1 MSGTFEDF
9 LAEEHNKTG
18 GTYSDSVSISLEDL
32 LGSIAAG
39 TDDFD
44 FGFGTDK
51 KDDRNAFQKLLGGL
65 LGGGGESEVDPL
77 QALLSLGLASYGK
90 DRGFFSPDV
99 PVVGYQGEIPK
110 YQAIQEVVKGRDDSG
125 RRPGSGGRRYMSDVI
140 YAKAPENQEPM
151 SVADAQTKAQAQAQ
165 GFAEGGDVA
174 AFLQGLGG
182 GEGGGGYQ
190 NLVQSMQPQG
200 RAAPQ
205 RMQTAPI
212 QPAPMP
218 MSAPS
223 GNTNT
228 GLDMLTLAALLQG
241 QQGQQGGGA
250 QPTEDPAIGLK
261 KEFIFGGGS
270 GDKMPEPDYQ
280 VSEDGGIYD
289 NTFYGYDLPSVKY
302 TRYDPE
308 TDTYYGTST
317 NYAFGGKETPITK
330 KGSEAP
336 QSLRD
341 AFAAY
346 ERGELKYT
354 SPEKDERGRLA
365 DLIKKQQEDMQQ
377 GPPVA
382 GGTGSI
388 GGGGAPTPPQGEEN
402 IGLGGG
408 IADAMKKMQE
418 QAPKQMPTTDRV
430 VGPPKGQRRR
440 GQPVPSTGGKVKK
453 GNIPVGRGINDGAQY
468 KDTPPRKAQPVP
480 STGGKVKKGNI
491 PVGRGINDG
500 AQYKDT
506 PPRKAQPAP
515 RRAPTPPIDY
525 SKILSGIG
533 GVGMAEGGYL
543 NGDSDGQA
551 DKVPGSI
558 DGVQEA
564 RLSHGEYVLPADLVS
579 LLGNGNSDAGAKA
592 LDDFMAMVRKQGT
605 GTEKQQKNIKADKV
619 LASLMQGKG

>member
-1 MSGTFEDF
+1 MGFSLGDFLKDVLGGVIDKEGGDVSTSDIVKILGGLGTASYLKDRGTFET
-9 LAEEHNKTG
+9 K
-18 GTYSDSVSISLEDL
+18 
-32 LGSIAAG
+32 
-39 TDDFD
+39 
-44 FGFGTDK
+44 
-51 KDDRNAFQKLLGGL
+51 
-65 LGGGGESEVDPL
+65 
-77 QALLSLGLASYGK
+77 
-90 DRGFFSPDV
+90 V
-99 PVVGYQGEIPK
+99 PVVGYQGKIPE
-110 YQAIQEVVKGRDDSG
+110 YQAIQEQVTGRDDSD
-125 RRPGSGGRRYMSDVI
+125 RRPGSGGRRYMSDVM

-151 SVADAQTKAQAQAQ
+151 SVAEAKAKAKAQAQ

-182 GEGGGGYQ
+182 GQGAGGYES
-190 NLVQSMQPQG
+190 LIQSMQPQG

-205 RMQTAPI
+205 RMQTAPA

-218 MSAPS
+218 MPAPS
-223 GNTNT
+223 GGMG

-250 QPTEDPAIGLK
+250 QPQQTQQTEDPAIDLK

-270 GDKMPEPDYQ
+270 EDKMPEPDYQ
-280 VSEDGGIYD
+280 VGSDGGVYD
-289 NTFYGYDLPSVKY
+289 AAFYGYDMGGMTVNS
-302 TRYDPE
+302 YDPE
-308 TDTYYGTST
+308 TDTYTGTTTSGMT
-317 NYAFGGKETPITK
+317 GRLSPKTWK
-330 KGSEAP
+330 SSELP
-336 QSLRD
+336 QGYKD
-341 AFAAY
+341 AFSAY

-354 SPEKDERGRLA
+354 SPEEDERGREEGLMGEYRQLA
-365 DLIKKQQEDMQQ
+365 DLIKKQQEGMQQ
-377 GPPVA
+377 SPPVA

-388 GGGGAPTPPQGEEN
+388 GGGGAPTLPQGEEN

-430 VGPPKGQRRR
+430 AGPPKGQRRR
-440 GQPVPSTGGKVKK
+440 GQPVPSIGGGMKKSDVPVGRGTTKPTQSIEEILNSGRIKK
-453 GNIPVGRGINDGAQY
+453 GNIPVGRG
-468 KDTPPRKAQPVP
+468 V
-480 STGGKVKKGNI
+480 
-491 PVGRGINDG
+491 NDG

-515 RRAPTPPIDY
+515 RRAPAPTPDFGDIFN
-525 SKILSGIG
+525 IG
-533 GVGMAEGGYL
+533 GFFAKGGYL
-543 NGDSDGQA
+543 NGNSDGQA

-605 GTEKQQKNIKADKV
+605 GTEKQQKNIDAVKV
-619 LASLMQGKG
+619 LETLTKKPKRAPRANKALARKMGKG

>member
-1 MSGTFEDF
+1 MGFNLGDFLKDVIGGVIDKEGGDVSTSDIVKILGGLGTASYLKDRGTFET
-9 LAEEHNKTG
+9 K
-18 GTYSDSVSISLEDL
+18 
-32 LGSIAAG
+32 
-39 TDDFD
+39 
-44 FGFGTDK
+44 
-51 KDDRNAFQKLLGGL
+51 
-65 LGGGGESEVDPL
+65 
-77 QALLSLGLASYGK
+77 
-90 DRGFFSPDV
+90 V
-99 PVVGYQGEIPK
+99 PVVGYQGKIPE
-110 YQAIQEVVKGRDDSG
+110 YQAIQEQVTGRDDSD

-151 SVADAQTKAQAQAQ
+151 SVAKAQAKAKAQAQ
-165 GFAEGGDVA
+165 GFAEGGDVT

-182 GEGGGGYQ
+182 GEGGVGYQ
-190 NLVQSMQPQG
+190 NLIQSMQPQG

-205 RMQTAPI
+205 RMQTAPV

-218 MSAPS
+218 MPAPS
-223 GNTNT
+223 GGMG

-250 QPTEDPAIGLK
+250 QPQQTQQTEDPAIDLK
-261 KEFIFGGGS
+261 KEFTFGGGS

-289 NTFYGYDLPSVKY
+289 NTFYGVYDAPSVKY

-317 NYAFGGKETPITK
+317 NYAFGGKETPITI

-336 QSLRD
+336 QGLRD
-341 AFAAY
+341 AFSAY

-354 SPEKDERGRLA
+354 PPEELA

-377 GPPVA
+377 SPPVA

-388 GGGGAPTPPQGEEN
+388 GGGGAPTLPQGEEN

-430 VGPPKGQRRR
+430 AGPPKGQRRR

-453 GNIPVGRGINDGAQY
+453 GNVPVGRGTVPDDFFSPITKLKSADGSTAPATGTPAKRGTKLGSGNAPRQPAPSTGGRVKKGNIPVGRGVNDGAQY

-480 STGGKVKKGNI
+480 
-491 PVGRGINDG
+491 
-500 AQYKDT
+500 
-506 PPRKAQPAP
+506 
-515 RRAPTPPIDY
+515 RRAPTPPMDY
-525 SKILSGIG
+525 SKILESLGGIG
-533 GVGMAEGGYL
+533 GIGMAKGGYL
-543 NGDSDGQA
+543 NGNSDGQA

-619 LASLMQGKG
+619 LASLMKGKG

>member
-1 MSGTFEDF
+1 MGFSLGDF
-9 LAEEHNKTG
+9 LKDVIG
-18 GTYSDSVSISLEDL
+18 G
-32 LGSIAAG
+32 IAG
-39 TDDFD
+39 KE
-44 FGFGTDK
+44 G
-51 KDDRNAFQKLLGGL
+51 
-65 LGGGGESEVDPL
+65 SEVGTSDIL
-77 QALLSLGLASYGK
+77 KILAGVGGASYAK
-90 DRGFFSPDV
+90 DKGYFDVDV
-99 PVVGYQGEIPK
+99 PVVGYQGKIPE
-110 YQAIQEVVKGRDDSG
+110 YQAIQEQVTGRDDSD

-151 SVADAQTKAQAQAQ
+151 SVAKAQAKAKAQAQ

-250 QPTEDPAIGLK
+250 QPTEDPAIELK

-270 GDKMPEPDYQ
+270 GDKRPEPDYQ

-468 KDTPPRKAQPVP
+468 KDTPPRKAQP
-480 STGGKVKKGNI
+480 
-491 PVGRGINDG
+491 
-500 AQYKDT
+500 
-506 PPRKAQPAP
+506 AP

>member
-77 QALLSLGLASYGK
+77 QALLGLGLASYGK

-190 NLVQSMQPQG
+190 NLIQSMQPQG

-205 RMQTAPI
+205 RMQTAPA

-218 MSAPS
+218 MPAPS
-223 GNTNT
+223 GGMG

-241 QQGQQGGGA
+241 QQGGGA
-250 QPTEDPAIGLK
+250 QPQQTQQTEDPAIGFK
-261 KEFIFGGGS
+261 KEAIFGGGS
-270 GDKMPEPDYQ
+270 GDKMPEPNYQ

-289 NTFYGYDLPSVKY
+289 DTFYGVYDAPSVKY

-317 NYAFGGKETPITK
+317 NYAFGGKETPITI

-336 QSLRD
+336 QGLRD
-341 AFAAY
+341 AFSAY

-354 SPEKDERGRLA
+354 SPEEDERGRLA
-365 DLIKKQQEDMQQ
+365 DLLKKQQEGMQQ
-377 GPPVA
+377 SPPVA

-440 GQPVPSTGGKVKK
+440 G
-453 GNIPVGRGINDGAQY
+453 
-468 KDTPPRKAQPVP
+468 QPVP

-592 LDDFMAMVRKQGT
+592 LDDFMAMVRKKGT

-619 LASLMQGKG
+619 LASLMQGKV

>member
-1 MSGTFEDF
+1 MGFNLGDFLKDVIGGVIDKEGGDVSTSDIVKILGGLGTASYLKDRGTFET
-9 LAEEHNKTG
+9 K
-18 GTYSDSVSISLEDL
+18 
-32 LGSIAAG
+32 
-39 TDDFD
+39 
-44 FGFGTDK
+44 
-51 KDDRNAFQKLLGGL
+51 
-65 LGGGGESEVDPL
+65 
-77 QALLSLGLASYGK
+77 
-90 DRGFFSPDV
+90 V
-99 PVVGYQGEIPK
+99 PVVGYQGKIPE
-110 YQAIQEVVKGRDDSG
+110 YQAIQEQVTGRDDSD

-151 SVADAQTKAQAQAQ
+151 SVAKAQAKAKAQAQ

-190 NLVQSMQPQG
+190 NLIQSMQPQG

-205 RMQTAPI
+205 RMQTAPA

-218 MSAPS
+218 MPAPS

-228 GLDMLTLAALLQG
+228 GLDMLALAALLQG

-250 QPTEDPAIGLK
+250 QPQQTQQTEDPAIDLK
-261 KEFIFGGGS
+261 KEFTFGGGS

-289 NTFYGYDLPSVKY
+289 NTFYGVYDAPSVKY

-317 NYAFGGKETPITK
+317 NYAFGGKETPITIE
-330 KGSEAP
+330 GSKAP
-336 QSLRD
+336 QGLRD
-341 AFAAY
+341 AFNAY
-346 ERGELKYT
+346 EKGELKYT
-354 SPEKDERGRLA
+354 SPEEDERGRFM
-365 DLIKKQQEDMQQ
+365 DLLKKQQEGMQQ
-377 GPPVA
+377 SPPVA

-388 GGGGAPTPPQGEEN
+388 GGGGAPTLPQGEEN

-430 VGPPKGQRRR
+430 AGPPKGQRRR
-440 GQPVPSTGGKVKK
+440 GQPVPSTGGRIKK
-453 GNIPVGRGINDGAQY
+453 SDIPVGRGINDGAQY
-468 KDTPPRKAQPVP
+468 KDTPPRKAQPAP
-480 STGGKVKKGNI
+480 SIEEILNSGRIKKSDI

-515 RRAPTPPIDY
+515 RRAPAPTPDFGD
-525 SKILSGIG
+525 SFDIG
-533 GVGMAEGGYL
+533 GFFAKGGYL
-543 NGDSDGQA
+543 NGNSDGQA

-592 LDDFMAMVRKQGT
+592 LDEFMAMVRKKGT

-619 LASLMQGKG
+619 LASLMKGKG

>member
-1 MSGTFEDF
+1 M
-9 LAEEHNKTG
+9 
-18 GTYSDSVSISLEDL
+18 V
-32 LGSIAAG
+32 
-39 TDDFD
+39 
-44 FGFGTDK
+44 GFTT
-51 KDDRNAFQKLLGGL
+51 
-65 LGGGGESEVDPL
+65 
-77 QALLSLGLASYGK
+77 
-90 DRGFFSPDV
+90 
-99 PVVGYQGEIPK
+99 IPSTV
-110 YQAIQEVVKGRDDSG
+110 Y
-125 RRPGSGGRRYMSDVI
+125 
-140 YAKAPENQEPM
+140 
-151 SVADAQTKAQAQAQ
+151 DA
-165 GFAEGGDVA
+165 
-174 AFLQGLGG
+174 
-182 GEGGGGYQ
+182 
-190 NLVQSMQPQG
+190 
-200 RAAPQ
+200 
-205 RMQTAPI
+205 
-212 QPAPMP
+212 
-218 MSAPS
+218 
-223 GNTNT
+223 
-228 GLDMLTLAALLQG
+228 
-241 QQGQQGGGA
+241 
-250 QPTEDPAIGLK
+250 
-261 KEFIFGGGS
+261 
-270 GDKMPEPDYQ
+270 
-280 VSEDGGIYD
+280 
-289 NTFYGYDLPSVKY
+289 PSVKY

-317 NYAFGGKETPITK
+317 NYAFGGKETPITI

-336 QSLRD
+336 QGLRD
-341 AFAAY
+341 AFSAY

-354 SPEKDERGRLA
+354 SPEEDERGRLA

-377 GPPVA
+377 SPPVA

-440 GQPVPSTGGKVKK
+440 G
-453 GNIPVGRGINDGAQY
+453 
-468 KDTPPRKAQPVP
+468 QPVP

-592 LDDFMAMVRKQGT
+592 LDDFMAMVRKKGT

-619 LASLMQGKG
+619 LASLMQGKV

>member
-1 MSGTFEDF
+1 MGFNLGDFLKDVIGGVIDKEGGDVSTSDIVKILGGLGTASYFKDRGTFET
-9 LAEEHNKTG
+9 K
-18 GTYSDSVSISLEDL
+18 
-32 LGSIAAG
+32 
-39 TDDFD
+39 
-44 FGFGTDK
+44 
-51 KDDRNAFQKLLGGL
+51 
-65 LGGGGESEVDPL
+65 
-77 QALLSLGLASYGK
+77 
-90 DRGFFSPDV
+90 V
-99 PVVGYQGEIPK
+99 PVVGYQGKIPE
-110 YQAIQEVVKGRDDSG
+110 YQAIQEQVTGRDDSD

-190 NLVQSMQPQG
+190 NLIQSMQPQG

-205 RMQTAPI
+205 RMQTAPA

-218 MSAPS
+218 MPAPS
-223 GNTNT
+223 GGMG
-228 GLDMLTLAALLQG
+228 GLDMLALTALLQG

-250 QPTEDPAIGLK
+250 QPQQTQQTEDPAIGFK
-261 KEFIFGGGS
+261 KEAIFGGGS
-270 GDKMPEPDYQ
+270 GDKMPEPNYQ

-289 NTFYGYDLPSVKY
+289 DTFYGVYDAPSVKY

-317 NYAFGGKETPITK
+317 NYAFGGKETPITI

-336 QSLRD
+336 QGLRD
-341 AFAAY
+341 AFSAY

-354 SPEKDERGRLA
+354 SPEEDERGRLA

-377 GPPVA
+377 SPPVA
-382 GGTGSI
+382 GGTDRVGS
-388 GGGGAPTPPQGEEN
+388 APALPQGEEN

-440 GQPVPSTGGKVKK
+440 G
-453 GNIPVGRGINDGAQY
+453 
-468 KDTPPRKAQPVP
+468 QPVP

-592 LDDFMAMVRKQGT
+592 LDEFMAMVRKKGT

-619 LASLMQGKG
+619 LASLMKGKG

>member
-1 MSGTFEDF
+1 MMGFNLGDFLKDVIGGVIDKEGGDVSTSDIVKILGGLGTASYLKDRGTFET
-9 LAEEHNKTG
+9 K
-18 GTYSDSVSISLEDL
+18 
-32 LGSIAAG
+32 
-39 TDDFD
+39 
-44 FGFGTDK
+44 
-51 KDDRNAFQKLLGGL
+51 
-65 LGGGGESEVDPL
+65 
-77 QALLSLGLASYGK
+77 
-90 DRGFFSPDV
+90 V
-99 PVVGYQGEIPK
+99 PVVGYQGKIPE
-110 YQAIQEVVKGRDDSG
+110 YQAIQEQVTGRDDSD

-151 SVADAQTKAQAQAQ
+151 SVAKAQAKAKAQAQ

-190 NLVQSMQPQG
+190 NLIQSMQPQG

-205 RMQTAPI
+205 RMQTAPA

-218 MSAPS
+218 MPAPS

-228 GLDMLTLAALLQG
+228 GLDMLALAALLQG

-250 QPTEDPAIGLK
+250 QPQQTQQTEDPAIDLK
-261 KEFIFGGGS
+261 KEFTFGGGS

-289 NTFYGYDLPSVKY
+289 NTFYGVYDAPSVKY

-317 NYAFGGKETPITK
+317 NYAFGGKETPITIE
-330 KGSEAP
+330 GSKAP
-336 QSLRD
+336 QGLRD
-341 AFAAY
+341 AFNAY
-346 ERGELKYT
+346 EKGELKYT
-354 SPEKDERGRLA
+354 SPEEDERGRFM
-365 DLIKKQQEDMQQ
+365 DLLKKQQEGMQQ
-377 GPPVA
+377 SPPVA
-382 GGTGSI
+382 GGTDRVGS
-388 GGGGAPTPPQGEEN
+388 APALPQGEEN

-430 VGPPKGQRRR
+430 AGPPKGQRRR
-440 GQPVPSTGGKVKK
+440 GQPVPSTGGRIKK
-453 GNIPVGRGINDGAQY
+453 SD
-468 KDTPPRKAQPVP
+468 
-480 STGGKVKKGNI
+480 I

-515 RRAPTPPIDY
+515 RRAPAPTPDFGD
-525 SKILSGIG
+525 SFDIG
-533 GVGMAEGGYL
+533 GFFAKGGYL
-543 NGDSDGQA
+543 NGNSDGQA

-592 LDDFMAMVRKQGT
+592 LDEFMAMVRKKGT

-619 LASLMQGKG
+619 LASLMKGKG

>member
-1 MSGTFEDF
+1 MGGITNF
-9 LAEEHNKTG
+9 LKDIIG
-18 GTYSDSVSISLEDL
+18 G
-32 LGSIAAG
+32 IAG
-39 TDDFD
+39 KE
-44 FGFGTDK
+44 G
-51 KDDRNAFQKLLGGL
+51 
-65 LGGGGESEVDPL
+65 SEVGTSDIL
-77 QALLSLGLASYGK
+77 KILAGIGGASYAK
-90 DRGFFSPDV
+90 DKGYFDVDV
-99 PVVGYQGEIPK
+99 PVVGYQGKIPE
-110 YQAIQEVVKGRDDSG
+110 YQAIQEQVTGRDDSD

-140 YAKAPENQEPM
+140 YAKAPENQKPM
-151 SVADAQTKAQAQAQ
+151 SVAEAQAKAKAQAQ

-190 NLVQSMQPQG
+190 SLVQSMRPQG

-205 RMQTAPI
+205 RMQTAPV

-218 MSAPS
+218 TPAPS

-228 GLDMLTLAALLQG
+228 GLDMLALAALLQG

-250 QPTEDPAIGLK
+250 QPQQTQQAEDPAIDLK
-261 KEFIFGGGS
+261 KEFTFGGGS
-270 GDKMPEPDYQ
+270 GDKMPEPDYR

-289 NTFYGYDLPSVKY
+289 DTFYGVYDAPSVKY

-317 NYAFGGKETPITK
+317 NYAFGGKETPITI

-336 QSLRD
+336 QGLRD
-341 AFAAY
+341 AFSAY

-354 SPEKDERGRLA
+354 SPEEDERGRLA

-377 GPPVA
+377 SPPVA

-388 GGGGAPTPPQGEEN
+388 GGGGAPTLPQGEEN

-430 VGPPKGQRRR
+430 AGPPKGQRRR
-440 GQPVPSTGGKVKK
+440 GQPVPSTGGRMKK
-453 GNIPVGRGINDGAQY
+453 SDVPVGRGTTKPTQSIEEILNSG
-468 KDTPPRKAQPVP
+468 RI
-480 STGGKVKKGNI
+480 KKGNV
-491 PVGRGINDG
+491 PVGRGVNDG

-515 RRAPTPPIDY
+515 RRAPAPTPDFGDSFGID
-525 SKILSGIG
+525 GFF
-533 GVGMAEGGYL
+533 AEGGYL

-551 DKVPGSI
+551 DEVPGSI

-592 LDDFMAMVRKQGT
+592 LDDFMAMVRKKGT

-619 LASLMQGKG
+619 LASLMKGKG